1 MLVQNNITM
10 LIALVVLLSI
20 VTYSDL
26 KVHHISNK
34 LTLGG
39 AAFAIVVSLVTNST
53 DGLIYSLLGLA
64 VGFAALI
71 PLYAIG
77 GMAAGDV
84 KLMAMVGA
92 FLGFKGAIF
101 AACLSLIAGS
111 LLGLLLLINRKGLLS
126 WIRRSLM
133 SLRLLLATGNP
144 RLAYIPP
151 APNEPAALRFPYALA
166 ITIGTLA
173 AVYWAATRGMPI

>member
-1 MLVQNNITM
+1 MLLQDNLTM
-10 LIALVVLLSI
+10 LIALIALLLT
-20 VTYSDL
+20 VTVTDL
-26 KVHHISNK
+26 RAHHISNRI
-34 LTLGG
+34 TLGG

-53 DGLIYSLLGLA
+53 DGLVTSLLGLA
-64 VGFAALI
+64 VGFAAFI

-92 FLGFKGAIF
+92 FLGLKGALF
-101 AACLSLIAGS
+101 ATGLSIIAGG
-111 LLGLLLLINRKGLLS
+111 LLGLLILISRKGFLT
-126 WIRRSLM
+126 WIRRMLM
-133 SLRLLLATGNP
+133 SLRLLLTTGNP

-173 AVYWAATRGMPI
+173 AVYWAATRGMPL